1 MATKKDSTKKKVT
14 KKDTAKKSTN
24 KKAKKIEKIAEEVNL
39 IDETEEKV
47 LDTFN
52 SIKEDDIIYVVG
64 ETNKDLNN
72 LSDFKKVEPYGK
84 VEVMNGDPSVITPI
98 EEPLIDEPAPIEEEE
113 PLIDEPA
120 PIEEPKPKEKIM
132 KKISR
137 AFGYFWNGQ
146 MIDF

>member
-39 IDETEEKV
+39 INETEEKV
-47 LDTFN
+47 LNTFN

-72 LSDFKKVEPYGK
+72 LSDFKKVEPYKK

-98 EEPLIDEPAPIEEEE
+98 EEPTPVE
-113 PLIDEPA
+113 EPA

>member
-24 KKAKKIEKIAEEVNL
+24 KKAKKIEKVVEEVNL

-64 ETNKDLNN
+64 EANKDLNN
-72 LSDFKKVEPYGK
+72 LSDFKKVEPYKK

-98 EEPLIDEPAPIEEEE
+98 EEPTPVE
-113 PLIDEPA
+113 EPA

>member
-24 KKAKKIEKIAEEVNL
+24 KKAKKIEKIVEEVNL

-47 LDTFN
+47 LSTFN
-52 SIKEDDIIYVVG
+52 SIKEDDKIYVVG
-64 ETNKDLNN
+64 EEKTESNTKL
-72 LSDFKKVEPYGK
+72 
-84 VEVMNGDPSVITPI
+84 EVMNGDPSVITPM
-98 EEPLIDEPAPIEEEE
+98 EEPLVDEPAPIEEPTPVE
-113 PLIDEPA
+113 EPA

>member
-24 KKAKKIEKIAEEVNL
+24 KKAKKIEKVVEEVNL
-39 IDETEEKV
+39 INETEEKV

-52 SIKEDDIIYVVG
+52 SIKEDDVIYVVG
-64 ETNKDLNN
+64 EANKDLNN
-72 LSDFKKVEPYGK
+72 LSDFKKVEPYSK
-84 VEVMNGDPSVITPI
+84 VEAMNGDPSVITPI
-98 EEPLIDEPAPIEEEE
+98 DEPTPIEEPTPVE
-113 PLIDEPA
+113 EPA

>member
-52 SIKEDDIIYVVG
+52 SIKEDDVIYVVG
-64 ETNKDLNN
+64 EANKDLNN

-98 EEPLIDEPAPIEEEE
+98 EEPLIDEPAPIEEPTPVE
-113 PLIDEPA
+113 EPA

>member
-24 KKAKKIEKIAEEVNL
+24 KKAKKIEKVVEEVN
-39 IDETEEKV
+39 E
-47 LDTFN
+47 
-52 SIKEDDIIYVVG
+52 
-64 ETNKDLNN
+64 DLNN
-72 LSDFKKVEPYGK
+72 LSDFKKVEPYKK

-98 EEPLIDEPAPIEEEE
+98 EEPLIDEPAPIEEPTPVE
-113 PLIDEPA
+113 EPA

>member
-24 KKAKKIEKIAEEVNL
+24 KKAKKVEKIAEEVNL

-72 LSDFKKVEPYGK
+72 LSDFKKVEPYKK

-98 EEPLIDEPAPIEEEE
+98 EEPLV
-113 PLIDEPA
+113 DEPA

>member
-1 MATKKDSTKKKVT
+1 MATKKDSTKKKVA

-24 KKAKKIEKIAEEVNL
+24 KKAKKIEKVVEEVN
-39 IDETEEKV
+39 
-47 LDTFN
+47 
-52 SIKEDDIIYVVG
+52 EDF
-64 ETNKDLNN
+64 NN
-72 LSDFKKVEPYGK
+72 LSDFKKVEPYKK

-98 EEPLIDEPAPIEEEE
+98 DES
-113 PLIDEPA
+113 A

>member
-24 KKAKKIEKIAEEVNL
+24 KKAKKVEKIAEEVNL

-72 LSDFKKVEPYGK
+72 LSDFKKVEPYKK

-98 EEPLIDEPAPIEEEE
+98 EEPLVDEPAT
-113 PLIDEPA
+113 
-120 PIEEPKPKEKIM
+120 IEEPKPKEKIM

>member
-52 SIKEDDIIYVVG
+52 SIKKDDIIYVVG
-64 ETNKDLNN
+64 EVNKDLNN
-72 LSDFKKVEPYGK
+72 LSDFKKVEPYKK

-98 EEPLIDEPAPIEEEE
+98 EEPLIDEPAPIEEPTPVE
-113 PLIDEPA
+113 EPA

>member
-1 MATKKDSTKKKVT
+1 MATKKDSTKKKVA

-24 KKAKKIEKIAEEVNL
+24 KKAKKIEKIVEEVNL

-52 SIKEDDIIYVVG
+52 SIKEDDIIYVAGKV
-64 ETNKDLNN
+64 NKDLNN
-72 LSDFKKVEPYGK
+72 LSDFKKVEPYKK

-98 EEPLIDEPAPIEEEE
+98 EEPTPVE
-113 PLIDEPA
+113 EPA

>member
-24 KKAKKIEKIAEEVNL
+24 KKAKKIEKIVEEVNL

-64 ETNKDLNN
+64 EVNKDLNN
-72 LSDFKKVEPYGK
+72 LSDFKKVEPYKK

-98 EEPLIDEPAPIEEEE
+98 EEPLVDEPAPIEEE
-113 PLIDEPA
+113 PLVDEPA

>member
-52 SIKEDDIIYVVG
+52 SIKKDDIIYVVG
-64 ETNKDLNN
+64 EVNKDLNN
-72 LSDFKKVEPYGK
+72 LSDFKKVEPYKK

-98 EEPLIDEPAPIEEEE
+98 EEPLVDEPAPIEEE
-113 PLIDEPA
+113 PLVDEPA